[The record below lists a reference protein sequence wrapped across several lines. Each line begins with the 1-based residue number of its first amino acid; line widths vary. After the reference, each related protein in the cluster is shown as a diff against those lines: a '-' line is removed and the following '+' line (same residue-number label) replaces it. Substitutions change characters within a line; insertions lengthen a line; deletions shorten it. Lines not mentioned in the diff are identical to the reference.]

1 MSKKVA
7 FIFPG
12 QGAQYPGMGR
22 DFFEHFPAARA
33 IFERADAFLGRPFS
47 ELIFNGPSEELT
59 QTKNSQLAI
68 FITSLA
74 IFRAVED
81 QLDRPVVCA
90 GLSLGE
96 YTALVAAGVVS
107 FEDGLALVQARGSFM
122 QEAAESHPGTM
133 QVVLGLS
140 PEVVETVVTPLNGV
154 WVANLN
160 APGQVVIA
168 GKLEAL
174 EIAAP
179 LLKEAGARRVAPLE
193 VSGAFHSGLM
203 ETARE
208 KLSPLIQS
216 VPLAKGYAE
225 VVMNVPGSFVSASEE
240 IRNNLCNQ
248 VTHTTHWQKAIE
260 AIEAK
265 GIDLFIEMGPG
276 KTLAGMNRRIGVK
289 APTLSIEKVEDI
301 QLEKIDATS

>member
-22 DFFEHFPAARA
+22 DFFDHYPAAREV
-33 IFERADAFLGRPFS
+33 FERADAFLERPFS
-47 ELIFNGPSEELT
+47 DLIFNGPSEELT
-59 QTKNSQLAI
+59 KTKNSQLAI

-74 IFRAVED
+74 ILAAVKD
-81 QLDRPVVCA
+81 QLDRPFVCA

-96 YTALVAAGVVS
+96 YTALVAAGVLD

-122 QEAAESHPGTM
+122 QKAAESKPGSM
-133 QVVLGLS
+133 QVVLGLA
-140 PEVVETVVTPLNGV
+140 PEAVETVVAPLEGV

-168 GKLEAL
+168 GNVEAL
-174 EIAAP
+174 EGAAS
-179 LLKEAGARRVAPLE
+179 LLKEAGARRVAPLD

-203 ETARE
+203 EPAKEQLT
-208 KLSPLIQS
+208 PLINA
-216 VPLAKGYAE
+216 VPLDEGEAL
-225 VVMNVPGSFVSASEE
+225 VVMNVPGDFVSDIEQMRAYLSA
-240 IRNNLCNQ
+240 Q
-248 VTHTTHWQKAIE
+248 VTHTTHWQKGIE
-260 AIEAK
+260 AIEVK

-289 APTLSIEKVEDI
+289 APTLSIEKIEDF
-301 QLEKIDATS
+301 QQEKVDATS